1 MSDLTLDSAKILTHK
16 EEQNIDK
23 EIRTLEDIRDEVE
36 VTQGVN
42 FEARNKGLI
51 EAKIRELQAAKSM
64 HSVPRLSDKDRSH
77 AEQECKVLEADL
89 QRDMPSWQIY
99 ASSTPK
105 DGARHTALVTKIY
118 NWEHSPVRRQKVMRW
133 KKLRRMIDPE
143 NPKADSTMYLF
154 PDPERMR

>member
-1 MSDLTLDSAKILTHK
+1 MSDPKLESAKILTHK

-23 EIRTLEDIRDEVE
+23 EIKNLEDIRDEVE

-51 EAKIRELQAAKSM
+51 ESKIRDLRAVKSN
-64 HSVPRLSDKDRSH
+64 HAIPRLSDKERTQ
-77 AEQECKVLEADL
+77 AEQECKILEADL
-89 QRDMPSWQIY
+89 QRDMPTWQVY
-99 ASSTPK
+99 AGSTPR

-118 NWEHSPVRRQKVMRW
+118 NWEHDPVRRQKVMRW
-133 KKLRRMIDPE
+133 KRLRRMIDPE
-143 NPKADSTMYLF
+143 NPKSDSTMYLF